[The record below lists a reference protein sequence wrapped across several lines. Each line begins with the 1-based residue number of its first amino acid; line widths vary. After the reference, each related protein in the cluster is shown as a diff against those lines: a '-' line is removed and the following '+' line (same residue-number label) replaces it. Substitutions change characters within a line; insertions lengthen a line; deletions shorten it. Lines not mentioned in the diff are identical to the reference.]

1 MSIDRCLEIIEVR
14 FDREQD
20 AETLVEELAELESE
34 SLAEGDREKYHE
46 PLSSFLGRADEL
58 LSEEE
63 LNESLLVA
71 AIANF
76 RTDLENLKASQV
88 VDLWGYPLSGR
99 SYFIAFKQDIKNLFQ

>member
-46 PLSSFLGRADEL
+46 PLSSFLGRAGQ
-58 LSEEE
+58 LSAPAAPAAP
-63 LNESLLVA
+63 VA
-71 AIANF
+71 PAAP
-76 RTDLENLKASQV
+76 A
-88 VDLWGYPLSGR
+88 
-99 SYFIAFKQDIKNLFQ
+99 AFPK